1 MLIHTVIA
9 ITVSRLLAQSGNG
22 AMSALSPHSG
32 VKRKLDLGAVRSAS
46 DPARVETFFVS
57 QKLHTTGRDE
67 PRRDRLSLFLLYRV
81 WNQEGRNLGATLTR

>member
-1 MLIHTVIA
+1 
-9 ITVSRLLAQSGNG
+9 
-22 AMSALSPHSG
+22 MSELSPLSG
-32 VKRKLDLGAVRSAS
+32 VKQTSRRKAATSVF

>member
-1 MLIHTVIA
+1 MGDR
-9 ITVSRLLAQSGNG
+9 S
-22 AMSALSPHSG
+22 
-32 VKRKLDLGAVRSAS
+32 RKLMSELG
-46 DPARVETFFVS
+46 PARVETFFVP

>member
-1 MLIHTVIA
+1 MARA
-9 ITVSRLLAQSGNG
+9 IKPGARAASELRRSSLNSG
-22 AMSALSPHSG
+22 HSEDCG
-32 VKRKLDLGAVRSAS
+32 GRSAWG
-46 DPARVETFFVS
+46 PARVETFFVS

>member
-1 MLIHTVIA
+1 M
-9 ITVSRLLAQSGNG
+9 
-22 AMSALSPHSG
+22 MSASG
-32 VKRKLDLGAVRSAS
+32 
-46 DPARVETFFVS
+46 PARVETFFVS